1 MSSEEDPSSTNLVD
15 CPSDGGVSTQTMNR
29 SYSGTLLGGPVR
41 RKFHELEEGKSFP
54 ASGLDIT
61 HVAKVEISNEC
72 VALREMVAKQ
82 QQNIMDLSIELEEER
97 NAASTAANEAMSM
110 ILRLEREKAEIEM
123 EARQFKRFAE
133 EKMSH
138 DDHEI
143 AAMEDLLYKRDQT
156 IQSLTCE
163 VQAYKFRMMSYGI
176 SEDEADGQKEG
187 EKGSEKSSIK
197 GSEKG
202 SITRNNSAAENLD
215 FQYEIPTY
223 DYPPLKCNLNEN
235 QASSEVDIYTFDVE
249 KYAFGETPRS
259 RDHLKDL
266 ENRINQLERSPKKTQ
281 PDVDFFGTK
290 TVLEK
295 VIVGH
300 SPRRSRHIRRFS
312 TDTTNSYFV
321 TVKETASDSASDSPK
336 LGTAKRMDCIH
347 SEEFSN
353 LKKMDNA
360 SEVEDNYMSDRVYTI
375 DSVHNVSYNDVSDPK
390 AFIGN
395 SEDYASTARDSVNA
409 DIADPEI
416 KKLYLRL
423 QALEADRESMSQA
436 LISMRTDK
444 AQLVLLKEIAQQLCN
459 DKSSGR
465 GPVKKSSVNGAS
477 SFMSM
482 CKWIVSFVLWRKK
495 EFRSRYMSGMSP
507 NNVGLL
513 MLLNKGPRVG
523 QWRCLTRTQ
532 M

>member
-1 MSSEEDPSSTNLVD
+1 MAMSSEEDPSSTYIVN
-15 CPSDGGVSTQTMNR
+15 CPSDSSVSGQTMNR
-29 SYSGTLLGGPVR
+29 SYSGTLLGPVK
-41 RKFHELEEGKSFP
+41 RKFHELEEGKSFLVP
-54 ASGLDIT
+54 GLDIS

-72 VALREMVAKQ
+72 VALREMVTKQ

-110 ILRLEREKAEIEM
+110 ILRIEREKAEIEM

-156 IQSLTCE
+156 IQSLSCE

-176 SEDEADGQKEG
+176 SEDEADGEKEG
-187 EKGSEKSSIK
+187 EKGSIK
-197 GSEKG
+197 GSEKGSIKSSEKGSTKGSIKG
-202 SITRNNSAAENLD
+202 SITRNNSAAENLS
-215 FQYEIPTY
+215 QYEIPTY
-223 DYPPLKCNLNEN
+223 DYPPLKCKLNEN
-235 QASSEVDIYTFDVE
+235 QASCEIDNYTVDVE
-249 KYAFGETPRS
+249 KYAFGETPKS

-266 ENRINQLERSPKKTQ
+266 ENRINQLEQSPKQSQ

-300 SPRRSRHIRRFS
+300 SPRRSRHFRRFS
-312 TDTTNSYFV
+312 TDSTNSYFA
-321 TVKETASDSASDSPK
+321 TVKETAFDSASDSPK
-336 LGTAKRMDCIH
+336 LGTAKRMNCIH
-347 SEEFSN
+347 AEEFSN
-353 LKKMDNA
+353 LKRMDNA
-360 SEVEDNYMSDRVYTI
+360 SEVEDYMSDRVYTI
-375 DSVHNVSYNDVSDPK
+375 DSVHNVSYNDVTDPK

-395 SEDYASTARDSVNA
+395 CEDYSSTARESLNTA

-459 DKSSGR
+459 DINSGK
-465 GPVKKSSVNGAS
+465 GPVKKSSVNGGS
-477 SFMSM
+477 SFMSI
-482 CKWIVSFVLWRKK
+482 CKVVSRFLQ
-495 EFRSRYMSGMSP
+495 
-507 NNVGLL
+507 LL
-513 MLLNKGPRVG
+513 QAFLLI
-523 QWRCLTRTQ
+523 LSIFSF
-532 M
+532 

>member
-1 MSSEEDPSSTNLVD
+1 MSSEEDPSSTNLVH
-15 CPSDGGVSTQTMNR
+15 CPSDSGSSGTIMNR
-29 SYSGTLLGGPVR
+29 SFSGTLFGPAR
-41 RKFHELEEGKSFP
+41 RKFHELEEEKGFP
-54 ASGLDIT
+54 LSGLDIT

-72 VALREMVAKQ
+72 VALREMVTKQ
-82 QQNIMDLSIELEEER
+82 QQSIMDLSIELEEER

-133 EKMSH
+133 EKMAH

-163 VQAYKFRMMSYGI
+163 VQAYKYRMMSYGI
-176 SEDEADGQKEG
+176 SEEEADGEKEG
-187 EKGSEKSSIK
+187 DKEAG
-197 GSEKG
+197 
-202 SITRNNSAAENLD
+202 ITRANSVETISD
-215 FQYEIPTY
+215 FQCEIPTY
-223 DYPPLKCNLNEN
+223 EYPPLKCKLNEN
-235 QASSEVDIYTFDVE
+235 QASFETDNDIVDVE

-266 ENRINQLERSPKKTQ
+266 ENRINQLEQTPKQSQ

-312 TDTTNSYFV
+312 TDSTNSYFA
-321 TVKETASDSASDSPK
+321 TVKETASDGATVSPE

-347 SEEFSN
+347 SEEFSH
-353 LKKMDNA
+353 LKKVENA
-360 SEVEDNYMSDRVYTI
+360 SEVEDDMSDRVYTI
-375 DSVHNVSYNDVSDPK
+375 DSVHNVSYNDVTDPK
-390 AFIGN
+390 AFIRN
-395 SEDYASTARDSVNA
+395 CEDYTPEESVNTA
-409 DIADPEI
+409 DVADPEI

-459 DKSSGR
+459 DISPGRGAAKKSSGK
-465 GPVKKSSVNGAS
+465 GGS
-477 SFMSM
+477 SFMSI

-495 EFRSRYMSGMSP
+495 EFRSRYMSAMSP

-513 MLLNKGPRVG
+513 SLLDKGPRVG

-532 M
+532 V